1 MPNQMVKG
9 TLRNIQHYLCI
20 AIVWYRMPS
29 EFRKGRGRGLRSSG
43 GGTIGLSVK
52 NGGGGM
58 SGHRP
63 SVSLK
68 AGGSG
73 LSRQP
78 VCLLF
83 FLRSTLRVVASHS
96 HLIVRCTSLF
106 K

>member
-1 MPNQMVKG
+1 MVKG

-68 AGGSG
+68 AGGV
-73 LSRQP
+73 R
-78 VCLLF
+78 
-83 FLRSTLRVVASHS
+83 
-96 HLIVRCTSLF
+96 LIVSLVSVF
-106 K
+106 FVLYLGYAAGCG